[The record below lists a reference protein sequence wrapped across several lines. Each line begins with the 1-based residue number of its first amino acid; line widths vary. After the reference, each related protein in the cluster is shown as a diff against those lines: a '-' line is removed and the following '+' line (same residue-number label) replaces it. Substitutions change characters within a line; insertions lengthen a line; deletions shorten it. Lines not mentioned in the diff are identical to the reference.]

1 MADVE
6 FFFDPVCPW
15 AWVTSRWV
23 VEVQGLRGL
32 DVTWRF
38 ISLRVLNEAR
48 IGTDEGYDQAFQASH
63 FAGVYAHRVC
73 DEVRLR
79 FDNAAVGRL
88 FTALGE
94 AFHKGQRRPEI
105 NADPVGFMREMLTVA
120 GLPSDLAEHALDDS
134 HDAFVRAETELA
146 LSRAGKG
153 VGTPIITY
161 RPGQPDEA
169 SLFGPVIRYIPRG
182 DAALQLWDAIEI
194 IAAAGVSEIKRTVR
208 GNINFD

>member
-1 MADVE
+1 MADIE

-23 VEVQGLRGL
+23 VEVQGLRGF
-32 DVTWRF
+32 DVEWRF

-48 IGTDEGYDQAFQASH
+48 IGTDDSYDDSWQASH

-73 DEVRLR
+73 DEVRMR

-88 FTALGE
+88 YTALGE

-120 GLPSDLAEHALDDS
+120 GLPTDLAEHALDDS
-134 HDAFVRAETELA
+134 HDAYVRADTELA
-146 LSRAGKG
+146 LSRTGKD

-161 RPGQPDEA
+161 RPGQADEA

-182 DAALQLWDAIEI
+182 DAAVKLWDAVETV
-194 IAAAGVSEIKRTVR
+194 AASGVSEIKRTVR
-208 GNINFD
+208 GTLNFD

>member
-1 MADVE
+1 MADIE

-15 AWVTSRWV
+15 AWITSRWV
-23 VEVQGLRGL
+23 EEVQGLRSY

-38 ISLRVLNEAR
+38 ISLKVINEAR
-48 IGTDEGYDQAFQASH
+48 IGTDPGYDESWQASH
-63 FAGVYAHRVC
+63 YAGLYAHRVC

-88 FTALGE
+88 YTALGE

-105 NADPVGFMREMLTVA
+105 NADPVGFMQEMLGTA
-120 GLPSDLAEHALDDS
+120 GLPVELCEHALDES
-134 HDAFVRAETELA
+134 HDDYVRADTELA
-146 LSRAGKG
+146 FSRTGRD

-182 DAALQLWDAIEI
+182 DDALKLWDAVET
-194 IAAAGVSEIKRTVR
+194 IAASGVSEIKRTTR
-208 GNINFD
+208 GWLNFD